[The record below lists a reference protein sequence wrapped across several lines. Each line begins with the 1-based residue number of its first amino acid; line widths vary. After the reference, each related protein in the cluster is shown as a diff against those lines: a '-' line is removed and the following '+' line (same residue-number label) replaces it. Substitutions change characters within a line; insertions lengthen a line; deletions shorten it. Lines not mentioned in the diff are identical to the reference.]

1 MYKVKTP
8 SVAGTFYPENKEE
21 LLSQIADFKKNLK
34 KHYTYTSRAVI
45 VPHAGYYYSGQLA
58 FEGLNCLDKKVEN
71 IFIFAPAHRVFVEGA
86 ALSGFDAWE
95 TPLGDVE
102 LNKEINNELNE
113 KFGCGF
119 YNEAFKD
126 EHAIEVQLPLLQKT
140 FEYFKI
146 IPVLVG
152 REKASKIT
160 EIISHYWGDEKNA
173 FVISSDLSHF
183 LSSPDAKKVD
193 LTTAQM
199 IEEVDMSSFH
209 PEQACGS
216 VGICGLC
223 DFAGLKGYSL
233 IRVGMLNSG
242 DISGDNSRVVGYG
255 SWLLYEGEKNKFIKE
270 YFSDFVLDTCRK
282 SIEYDGKY
290 SPENYAP
297 VFDELGACF
306 VTLEIGGNLR
316 GCIGSI
322 LAYEPLVDNL
332 VKNAYNSAFSDPR
345 FPPVS
350 KEEFLKTELKVSIL
364 SAPVKMKFKDEN
376 DLLSQIVPFV
386 DGLIIKDGR
395 YQAVY
400 LPSVWEQLP
409 DKEDFLDSLK
419 QKSGLPR
426 DYFSETFEAFRF
438 GTEYIF

>member
-113 KFGCGF
+113 KFGCVF

-199 IEEVDMSSFH
+199 IEEVDISSFH

-223 DFAGLKGYSL
+223 DFAG
-233 IRVGMLNSG
+233 
-242 DISGDNSRVVGYG
+242 
-255 SWLLYEGEKNKFIKE
+255 
-270 YFSDFVLDTCRK
+270 
-282 SIEYDGKY
+282 
-290 SPENYAP
+290 
-297 VFDELGACF
+297 
-306 VTLEIGGNLR
+306 
-316 GCIGSI
+316 
-322 LAYEPLVDNL
+322 
-332 VKNAYNSAFSDPR
+332 
-345 FPPVS
+345 
-350 KEEFLKTELKVSIL
+350 
-364 SAPVKMKFKDEN
+364 
-376 DLLSQIVPFV
+376 
-386 DGLIIKDGR
+386 
-395 YQAVY
+395 
-400 LPSVWEQLP
+400 
-409 DKEDFLDSLK
+409 
-419 QKSGLPR
+419 
-426 DYFSETFEAFRF
+426 
-438 GTEYIF
+438 